1 MFVTLLE
8 EFIWMIDINTNSIL
22 QITDVMCYFKV
33 LCTCYLVMTSFDILN
48 YLQITNRVKVRLKI
62 DNKIHILLYVYI
74 GNKLSCAYCSR
85 INCVTSYNNVQR
97 FTSSKMVLLVYIL
110 CREHIFQ
117 NVINYFLHTHSL
129 PFCIENL
136 IQ

>member
-1 MFVTLLE
+1 MTLLE

-48 YLQITNRVKVRLKI
+48 YLQITNWVKVRLKI
-62 DNKIHILLYVYI
+62 QITKSIYYCMFIC
-74 GNKLSCAYCSR
+74 GNKLSCVYCSR
-85 INCVTSYNNVQR
+85 INCVTFYNNVQR
-97 FTSSKMVLLVYIL
+97 FTSSKMVLLAYIL

-117 NVINYFLHTHSL
+117 NMINYFLHTHSL

>member
-1 MFVTLLE
+1 MF
-8 EFIWMIDINTNSIL
+8 
-22 QITDVMCYFKV
+22 
-33 LCTCYLVMTSFDILN
+33 TC
-48 YLQITNRVKVRLKI
+48 
-62 DNKIHILLYVYI
+62 

-117 NVINYFLHTHSL
+117 NMINYFLHTHSL